1 MGTLRRA
8 CTNASLFL
16 GAGVSY
22 QFGGGDLIT
31 KSCPTFANPCSVA
44 CQAPLSMEFSRQ
56 EYWSRLSFPSQE
68 DLLNPGIEPGSPA
81 LQVDFLPTEP
91 TGKPIINL
99 LPLNYKYTLCYLL
112 SDNTDGSFAQR
123 TVLSFISMV
132 HWGDLEEEAF
142 LSCSCVC
149 VCVCLYYSHNTKL

>member
-8 CTNASLFL
+8 WKNASLCF

-56 EYWSRLSFPSQE
+56 EYWSGLSFPSPG
-68 DLLNPGIEPGSPA
+68 DLLNPGIQPGSPE
-81 LQVDFLPTEP
+81 LQVGFLPTEP

-99 LPLNYKYTLCYLL
+99 LPLNYKYTLFLP
-112 SDNTDGSFAQR
+112 
-123 TVLSFISMV
+123 
-132 HWGDLEEEAF
+132 AF
-142 LSCSCVC
+142 
-149 VCVCLYYSHNTKL
+149 